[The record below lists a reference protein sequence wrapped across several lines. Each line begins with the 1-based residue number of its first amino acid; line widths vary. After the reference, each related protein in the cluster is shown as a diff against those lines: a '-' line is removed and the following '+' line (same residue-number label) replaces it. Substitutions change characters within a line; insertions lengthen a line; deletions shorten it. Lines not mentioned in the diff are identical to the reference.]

1 MSEKPVSGRFA
12 HRWAPDSERAFGNL
26 AAVTDQL
33 VSPEVAAVSDLID
46 LRGRRALVTGG
57 AKGIGAAIA
66 RRLAEAG
73 AVVTVG
79 DIDDDSAGED
89 PDVAFVHCDVT
100 RADDVDA
107 AVRAAAGVDDRLD
120 IVVNNAGIF
129 PTTGPMLD
137 ASDDF
142 VSRMLD
148 VNVRSTFSV
157 ARQAAHHMPD
167 GGSIVNLASIAALGG
182 GANISA
188 YAASKAA
195 VVSLTRAFARELGP
209 RGIRVNAVAPG
220 VIDTPGVRD
229 QLEPLKAS
237 GVDIASR
244 ISANPLGLVGQPDH
258 VARVVL
264 FLVSPLAAFVT
275 GHVLVVDGGSTA

>member
-1 MSEKPVSGRFA
+1 
-12 HRWAPDSERAFGNL
+12 
-26 AAVTDQL
+26 VTDQL

-46 LRGRRALVTGG
+46 LTGRRALITGG

-73 AVVTVG
+73 ATVTVA
-79 DIDDDSAGED
+79 DIDDTAGAD
-89 PDVAFVHCDVT
+89 PDVEVVRCDIT
-100 RADDVDA
+100 RPDDVDA
-107 AVRAAAGVDDRLD
+107 AVRFAAGDHDRLD

-157 ARQAAHHMPD
+157 ARQAAQHMPE

-229 QLEPLKAS
+229 QLAPLKAS

-244 ISANPLGLVGQPDH
+244 ISANPLGITGEPDH
-258 VARVVL
+258 VARAVL

>member
-1 MSEKPVSGRFA
+1 M
-12 HRWAPDSERAFGNL
+12 
-26 AAVTDQL
+26 TDQL
-33 VSPEVAAVSDLID
+33 VFRDDVPASELID
-46 LRGRRALVTGG
+46 LTGRRALVTGG
-57 AKGIGAAIA
+57 GKGIGAAIA
-66 RRLAEAG
+66 HRLVEAG
-73 AVVTVG
+73 ATVTVG
-79 DIDDDSAGED
+79 DIDATSAAEVESGG
-89 PDVAFVHCDVT
+89 ARFVRCDIT
-100 RADDVDA
+100 SPDDVDA
-107 AVRAAAGVDDRLD
+107 AVRAAAGDDDRLD

-157 ARQAAHHMPD
+157 ARQAARHMPE

-244 ISANPLGLVGQPDH
+244 ISANPLGLTGQPDH
-258 VARVVL
+258 VARAVL

>member
-1 MSEKPVSGRFA
+1 MTEP
-12 HRWAPDSERAFGNL
+12 PQPLTED
-26 AAVTDQL
+26 
-33 VSPEVAAVSDLID
+33 VAALSGLID
-46 LRGRRALVTGG
+46 LTGRRGFVTGG
-57 AKGIGAAIA
+57 GQGIGAAIA
-66 RRLAEAG
+66 KRLVEAG
-73 AVVTVG
+73 AHVTIG
-79 DIDDDSAGED
+79 DIDASAAG
-89 PDVAFVHCDVT
+89 VAEAIGAEFVRCDIT
-100 RADDVDA
+100 SASDIDA
-107 AVRAAAGVDDRLD
+107 AIRAAAGADDRLD

-129 PTTGPMLD
+129 PTTGPMLEAGD
-137 ASDDF
+137 EF

-148 VNVRSTFSV
+148 VNVRATFSV
-157 ARQAAHHMPD
+157 ARDAAKHMCA

-220 VIDTPGVRD
+220 VIDTPGVQD
-229 QLEPLKAS
+229 QLQPLKAS

-244 ISANPLGLVGQPDH
+244 ISANPLGLAGQPDH
-258 VARVVL
+258 IARAVL
-264 FLVSPLAAFVT
+264 FLVSDLAAFVT

>member
-1 MSEKPVSGRFA
+1 
-12 HRWAPDSERAFGNL
+12 
-26 AAVTDQL
+26 VTDQL
-33 VSPEVAAVSDLID
+33 VSPEVAAVSDLVG
-46 LRGRRALVTGG
+46 LTGRRALITGG

-73 AVVTVG
+73 AIVTVG
-79 DIDDDSAGED
+79 DVDDGTADRD
-89 PDVAFVHCDVT
+89 PDVEFVRCDIT
-100 RADDVDA
+100 RPDDVDA
-107 AVRAAAGVDDRLD
+107 AVRAAAGDDGRLD

-157 ARQAAHHMPD
+157 ARQAARQMPE

-195 VVSLTRAFARELGP
+195 VISLTRAFARELGP

-244 ISANPLGLVGQPDH
+244 ISANPLGITGQPDH
-258 VARVVL
+258 VARAVL